1 MNAKLI
7 RIFMMFGLLGLAPR
21 EKYERYALKY
31 IMEIPAEVLESVPKT
46 LPEDE
51 RHKRYKSNR
60 SKISKTLKN
69 LFGSQFD
76 NLGKEDVTAVLDFLQ
91 EIKIR

>member
-1 MNAKLI
+1 MNAKIL
-7 RIFMMFGLLGLAPR
+7 RAFMMFGLLGLASK
-21 EKYERYALKY
+21 EKYERYVMKY

-46 LPEDE
+46 LPETE

-60 SKISKTLKN
+60 NKISKTLKN

-76 NLGKEDVTAVLDFLQ
+76 SLCKEDVTAVLDLLQ
-91 EIKIR
+91 EVKIR